1 MSILIDTIPVV
12 CLPHQVMLGKERSLD
27 FLSDSNDGNTIIMR
41 KGELVGELALSDM
54 LVDIIWCYNSEN
66 ETLVIGSEYGRH
78 VYFIDVLHMK
88 ITQMLDIQHVK
99 DTEWNKCI
107 LQVTP
112 DQKRV
117 IVHVEYKVM
126 ILTWRGTML
135 LENPLDWNDSLK
147 SIESNALTF
156 YNPGADDDG
165 EFTISIPE

>member
-12 CLPHQVMLGKERSLD
+12 CLPHQVLLGEERFLD
-27 FLSDSNDGNTIIMR
+27 FLPDSNDGNTIILR
-41 KGELVGELALSDM
+41 KGELADELVLSDM

-66 ETLVIGSEYGRH
+66 ETLVIGSEYGGH

-88 ITQMLDIQHVK
+88 ITQVLDIQHGK

-126 ILTWRGTML
+126 IFTWRGTML

-156 YNPGADDDG
+156 SNPGADDEG
-165 EFTISIPE
+165 EFTISIPQ